1 MNHSP
6 LRSAFI
12 MTLAAIFAY
21 GITSK
26 NADADGSLVTDISSH
41 LISVESDF
49 TGTDL
54 LLFGTIRTDAD
65 FQGSEHGDIIVVVRG
80 PQRDLKVRKKER
92 VAGIWANTKSVELKK
107 VPGFYASAS
116 NRPVIDITTPETLDR
131 LRIGPNR
138 LVFFSSQEKSAIKE
152 YKKAIIRQK
161 KDAELYSSEQNTVL
175 FLGPSLF
182 RTTIHFPANVP
193 VGNYTAEFYLFRNK
207 ELISAQ
213 SSPLFIKK
221 FGLGRSIYDF
231 AQTYPTIHGIAAI
244 VIALFAGWIASAIF
258 RKD

>member
-1 MNHSP
+1 MRKTRLSVLP
-6 LRSAFI
+6 VIL
-12 MTLAAIFAY
+12 LALLLFNTRTVAV
-21 GITSK
+21 
-26 NADADGSLVTDISSH
+26 ADGSLVTDISTH

-54 LLFGTIRTDAD
+54 LLFGTIRSDAS
-65 FQGSEHGDIIVVVRG
+65 FEGKEEGDIIVVVRG
-80 PQRDLKVRKKER
+80 PQRDIIVRKKER
-92 VAGIWANTKSVELKK
+92 VAGIWANTQSVELRK

-116 NRPVIDITTPETLDR
+116 NRAVEKITTSSTLDR

-138 LVFFSSQEKSAIKE
+138 LVFFSEDSKSKTRDFREAV
-152 YKKAIIRQK
+152 IRQQSSS
-161 KDAELYSSEQNTVL
+161 ELYTSAQNTVL

-193 VGNYTAEFYLFRNK
+193 VGNYTAEFYLFRDK

-221 FGLGRSIYDF
+221 FGLGRRIFDF
-231 AQTYPTIHGIAAI
+231 AQTYPALHGFAAI
-244 VIALFAGWIASAIF
+244 IIALIAGWIASAAF